1 MNALNMTML
10 DKLDEIKDET
20 GDDAIEPDDDYS
32 DELDDDDIVELED
45 DDYSDELDDDDIVE
59 LDDDDSVEL
68 DEPHANIHGVM
79 KVLFLDDDH
88 DRLHSF
94 LDRCEPWAEI
104 TIVYSAASCI
114 SQLRHGGPFAEC
126 HLDHDL
132 TGESYC
138 DPDRDDTGMEVV
150 RWICCAKPDVRT
162 FVVHTHNEIAA
173 PLMMKALEAA
183 GYRVVRAPFSFSN

>member
-68 DEPHANIHGVM
+68 DEPHANIQ
-79 KVLFLDDDH
+79 
-88 DRLHSF
+88 
-94 LDRCEPWAEI
+94 A
-104 TIVYSAASCI
+104 
-114 SQLRHGGPFAEC
+114 
-126 HLDHDL
+126 
-132 TGESYC
+132 
-138 DPDRDDTGMEVV
+138 
-150 RWICCAKPDVRT
+150 
-162 FVVHTHNEIAA
+162 
-173 PLMMKALEAA
+173 
-183 GYRVVRAPFSFSN
+183 